1 MVATPGAAT
10 SHPHAARAVS
20 GPPRME
26 LNIRHLAVVLFAAM
40 TVAAC
45 SSRDQSGATAASA
58 HKRLNILTWEG
69 YADPSF
75 VKPFEKATGCRVT
88 ATYVG
93 TNDEYIAKILA
104 GGGIYDLIT
113 PSNDTTMR
121 LIDVHAVEPVD
132 QSRIPQL
139 KNFFPIFQS
148 PPWLT
153 KDKRIYGVPY
163 GWGIMRVILNANAHM
178 GTPTSLGFLWS
189 PKLRGKVSIWDDIEA
204 IYMAARYLGYK
215 NVYNLSDAQL
225 EKVKAALIA
234 LKPNIVKYWVTTGEM
249 GNLMQTGEAV
259 AGNAWEPTLVSLR
272 KAGLHVID
280 VVPNE
285 GRSAWSDSWM
295 IVRGADRNPC
305 VYPWLRWVSSA
316 KAQALAYSVNGYGYS
331 NANMVKD
338 LSPADQLQYQRL
350 GMTDVTVLGK
360 LDWWEPVRRRAK
372 YLQIWDQVKAAE

>member
-1 MVATPGAAT
+1 
-10 SHPHAARAVS
+10 
-20 GPPRME
+20 ME

-45 SSRDQSGATAASA
+45 SSRDKSSATAASA

-93 TNDEYIAKILA
+93 TNDEFIAKILA

-139 KNFFPIFQS
+139 KHFFPIFQS

-163 GWGIMRVILNANAHM
+163 GWGIMRVILNANAGL
-178 GTPTSLGFLWS
+178 GTPDSLGFLWS

-204 IYMAARYLGYK
+204 VYMAARYLGYK
-215 NVYNLSDAQL
+215 NVYNLRDKFMAMYKKKGGTATVKSNKKIYTDVAQVP
-225 EKVKAALIA
+225 KDH
-234 LKPNIVKYWVTTGEM
+234 PNYK
-249 GNLMQTGEAV
+249 
-259 AGNAWEPTLVSLR
+259 TLVRIIKS
-272 KAGLHVID
+272 
-280 VVPNE
+280 E
-285 GRSAWSDSWM
+285 G
-295 IVRGADRNPC
+295 
-305 VYPWLRWVSSA
+305 
-316 KAQALAYSVNGYGYS
+316 QAT
-331 NANMVKD
+331 
-338 LSPADQLQYQRL
+338 LS
-350 GMTDVTVLGK
+350 
-360 LDWWEPVRRRAK
+360 
-372 YLQIWDQVKAAE
+372 